1 VIICNEVGG
10 QQVAVFAGL
19 GEHDYLVAGTPSG
32 QEQYHSLLVRGQG
45 AQWIQ
50 VHVIGEE
57 KFQVRKH
64 YEAVFHKLLAQKLLK
79 GPVDMGSGRLGLPG
93 LALNELFELVVR
105 DSTEYSF
112 VYRSWGWEGLPV
124 KGLRFRETESK
135 PFQGTVRTGY
145 AIQMSSYIN

>member
-1 VIICNEVGG
+1 MIICNEVGW
-10 QQVAVFAGL
+10 QQVAVLAGL

-32 QEQYHSLLVRGQG
+32 QEQYHSLLVRGQS
-45 AQWIQ
+45 AERIQ

-79 GPVDMGSGRLGLPG
+79 GPVDMSSGRLGLPG

-124 KGLRFRETESK
+124 RGLRFLET
-135 PFQGTVRTGY
+135 G
-145 AIQMSSYIN
+145 